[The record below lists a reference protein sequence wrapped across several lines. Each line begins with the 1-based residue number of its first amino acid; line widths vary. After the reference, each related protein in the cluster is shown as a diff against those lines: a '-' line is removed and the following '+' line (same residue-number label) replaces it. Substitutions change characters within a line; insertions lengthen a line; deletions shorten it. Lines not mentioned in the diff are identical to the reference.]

1 MMSTSLSTEH
11 HKEDFLIELG
21 TEELPPKALKSLS
34 EAFTRG
40 IIAGLEKA
48 QITYNDYEPFA
59 TPRRLALLIKG
70 LDTAQPDQQLERK
83 GPAVKAA
90 FDAEGNPGK
99 AALGFA
105 RANGVDFADLEQ
117 EETPKGA
124 WLVYR
129 SVKPGEATR
138 DLLPKIITQSL
149 NNLPIP
155 KRMRWGTSRIEFV
168 RPVHWLLMLLGDDP
182 DKNIID
188 CEILGLKAGNT
199 TRGHRFLANREITI
213 TTPADYARVLCE
225 QGKVIAN
232 FTTRR
237 DIIREQVEQVASAIN
252 GHSVIDPDLLD
263 EVTALNEW
271 PVALCGRFDEE
282 FLAVPS
288 EALISSMKGHQKY
301 FHVENSEGK
310 LLPHFITVANID
322 SSEPHL
328 VVAGNEKV
336 IRPRLADAKFFY
348 DTDRKKT
355 QDDRREKLKPI
366 VFQEQLGSVFV
377 KTERIARL
385 SSYIAQTEGG
395 DAKLAERAGLLCK
408 SDLVSEMVLEF
419 PELQGIMGQYYADHD
434 GENPE
439 VSKTLYEQYMP
450 RFAGDQLPST
460 LIGCAVAI
468 ADKVDTITGIFGINQ
483 LPTGSK
489 DPFALRRASIGVL
502 RIIVEKKLNL
512 DLEALIDQAMLG
524 YQEQG
529 ISLPALDDLNTTVVN
544 YMLERFDAAYQEE
557 GIAVEIINAVKALR
571 PTRPLDFDRRI
582 KAITR
587 FNTMDEADALA
598 SANKRVANILAK
610 AGDIIIPDTL
620 DETLLSDIAELELAN
635 VVFAKK
641 EEIAPA
647 LAEGRY
653 ALVMES
659 LAALK
664 EPIDLFFDQVLVNA
678 EDEAV
683 RLNRYALLR
692 QLRSLF
698 LQVADI
704 SLLQKS

>member
-1 MMSTSLSTEH
+1 MSTSVNHNTA
-11 HKEDFLIELG
+11 DFLVELG
-21 TEELPPKALKSLS
+21 TEELPPKALKTLS
-34 EAFTRG
+34 EAFTQG

-48 QITYNDYEPFA
+48 QISFNSCESFA
-59 TPRRLALLIKG
+59 APRRLALLITG
-70 LDTAQPDQQLERK
+70 LDTAQPDQHLERK
-83 GPAVKAA
+83 GPAVAA
-90 FDAEGNPGK
+90 AYDAEGNPSK

-105 RANGVDFADLEQ
+105 RANGVSFADLEQ
-117 EETPKGA
+117 EDTPKGA

-129 SVKPGEATR
+129 SVKKGEATGN
-138 DLLPKIITQSL
+138 LLGQIVSDSL

-155 KRMRWGTSRIEFV
+155 KRMRWGTRRTEFV
-168 RPVHWLLMLLGDDP
+168 RPVQWLLMLFGEQV
-182 DKNIID
+182 ID

-199 TRGHRFLANREITI
+199 TRGHRFHANQSITI
-213 TTPADYARVLCE
+213 SNPAEYAATLRE
-225 QGKVIAN
+225 HGKVIAS
-232 FTTRR
+232 FTERQEV
-237 DIIREQVEQVASAIN
+237 IRAQVEQVAASID
-252 GHSVIDPDLLD
+252 GHCVIDPDLLD

-271 PVALCGRFDEE
+271 PCALAGRFDDA
-282 FLAVPS
+282 FLSVPS

-301 FHVENSEGK
+301 FHVENDDGH
-310 LLPHFITVANID
+310 LLPYFITVANID
-322 SSEPHL
+322 SREPSL

-355 QDDRREKLKPI
+355 QDDRREKLKSI
-366 VFQEQLGSVFV
+366 IFQAQLGSVFA
-377 KTERIARL
+377 KTDRIARL
-385 SSYIAQTEGG
+385 SSYISESENG
-395 DAKLAERAGLLCK
+395 DGKLAERAGQLCK

-419 PELQGIMGQYYADHD
+419 PELQGIMGQYYASND
-434 GENPE
+434 GEHPE

-460 LIGCAVAI
+460 LTGCAVAI
-468 ADKVDTITGIFGINQ
+468 ADKVDTIVGIFGIDQ

-512 DLEALIDQAMLG
+512 DLQALIEQAAAG

-529 ISLPALDDLNTTVVN
+529 IDLPAGERLNQTALN
-544 YMLERFDAAYQEE
+544 YMLERFDAAYQED
-557 GIAVEIINAVKALR
+557 GVAVEIINAVKALR

-582 KAITR
+582 KAISR
-587 FNTMDEADALA
+587 FNAMDEADALA
-598 SANKRVANILAK
+598 SANKRVSNILAK
-610 AGDIIIPDTL
+610 AGDIIIPDML
-620 DETLLSDIAELELAN
+620 DEALLSEAAEKELAQIL
-635 VVFAKK
+635 FAKK
-641 EEIAPA
+641 QEIAPE

-653 ALVMES
+653 GAVMES

-664 EPIDLFFDQVLVNA
+664 EPVDRFFDQVLVNA
-678 EDEAV
+678 DDEAV

-698 LQVADI
+698 LHVADI

>member
-1 MMSTSLSTEH
+1 MSTIN
-11 HKEDFLIELG
+11 KEDFLIELG

-34 EAFTRG
+34 EAFTQG
-40 IIAGLEKA
+40 IISGLEKA
-48 QITYNDYEPFA
+48 QITFTGYESFA
-59 TPRRLALLIKG
+59 APRRLALLIKG
-70 LDTAQPDQQLERK
+70 LDTAQPDQKLERK

-90 FDAEGNPGK
+90 YDAEGNPSK

-105 RANGVDFADLEQ
+105 RSNGVNFEDLEQ

-129 SVKPGEATR
+129 SVKQGETTNA
-138 DLLPKIITQSL
+138 LLPEIITQSL
-149 NNLPIP
+149 NSLPIP
-155 KRMRWGTSRIEFV
+155 KRMRWGASRTEFV
-168 RPVHWLLMLLGDDP
+168 RPVHWLLMLQG
-182 DKNIID
+182 NRIID

-199 TRGHRFLANREITI
+199 SRGHRFHANQEIAI
-213 TTPADYARVLCE
+213 NNPADYAQVLRE

-232 FTTRR
+232 FDTRR
-237 DIIREQVEQVASAIN
+237 EIIREQVEQVATTIN

-271 PVALCGRFDEE
+271 PVALSGRFDDE
-282 FLAVPS
+282 FLSVPS

-310 LLPHFITVANID
+310 LLPHFITVANIE
-322 SSEPHL
+322 SSEPRH
-328 VVAGNEKV
+328 VVEGNEKV

-348 DTDRKKT
+348 DTDRKQT

-366 VFQEQLGSVFV
+366 VFQAQLGSVFA

-385 SSYIAQTEGG
+385 SSYISQTEGG
-395 DAKLAERAGLLCK
+395 DAKLAERAGQLCK

-419 PELQGIMGQYYADHD
+419 PELQGIMGQYYADND

-450 RFAGDQLPST
+450 RFSGDQLPST

-512 DLEALIDQAMLG
+512 DLEALIDQAIQG

-529 ISLPALDDLNTTVVN
+529 VSLPALDILNTTVVN

-557 GIAVEIINAVKALR
+557 GIAIEIINSVKALR
-571 PTRPLDFDRRI
+571 PTRPLDFDLRI

-587 FNTMDEADALA
+587 FNAMDEADALA
-598 SANKRVANILAK
+598 SANKRVSNILAK
-610 AGDIIIPDTL
+610 AGDIVIPDTL
-620 DETLLSDIAELELAN
+620 DETLLSEAAEVKLAK

-641 EEIAPA
+641 QEIAPA
-647 LAEGRY
+647 LEEGRY
-653 ALVMES
+653 ALAMES

-664 EPIDLFFDQVLVNA
+664 EPVDLFFDQVLVNA
-678 EDEAV
+678 EEEAV
-683 RLNRYALLR
+683 RLNRYALLK

-698 LQVADI
+698 LHVADI

>member
-1 MMSTSLSTEH
+1 MSHSANQMPT
-11 HKEDFLIELG
+11 KEDFLVELG
-21 TEELPPKALKSLS
+21 TEELPPAALKHLS
-34 EAFTRG
+34 EAFTQG
-40 IIAGLEKA
+40 IISGLEKA
-48 QITYNDYEPFA
+48 QIEFSGYQSFA
-59 TPRRLALLIKG
+59 APRRLALLIKG

-90 FDAEGNPGK
+90 YDAEGNPSK

-105 RANGVDFADLEQ
+105 RSNGVDFAELEQ
-117 EETPKGA
+117 QETPKGA

-129 SVKPGEATR
+129 SIKQGEQTHN
-138 DLLPKIITQSL
+138 LLPDIITQSL

-155 KRMRWGTSRIEFV
+155 KRMHWGASRTEFV
-168 RPVHWLLMLLGDDP
+168 RPVKWLLVLLG
-182 DKNIID
+182 NRVVD

-199 TRGHRFLANREITI
+199 TRGHRFHADQAVAITN
-213 TTPADYARVLCE
+213 PEDYAQTLHE
-225 QGKVIAN
+225 NKVVAC
-232 FTTRR
+232 FATRR
-237 DIIREQVEQVASAIN
+237 SIISEQVQSVANAIN
-252 GHSVIDPDLLD
+252 GHCVADPELLD

-271 PVALCGRFDEE
+271 PVALAGRFDDE
-282 FLAVPS
+282 FLTVPS

-301 FHVENSEGK
+301 FHVVDSENK
-310 LLPHFITVANID
+310 LLPHFITVANIE
-322 SSEPHL
+322 SAEPRR
-328 VVAGNEKV
+328 VVEGNEKV

-355 QDDRREKLKPI
+355 QDDRRNSLKSI
-366 VFQEQLGSVFV
+366 IFQAQLGSVFS

-385 SSYIAQTEGG
+385 ASFISQAEGG
-395 DAKLAERAGLLCK
+395 NAKLAERAGQLCK

-450 RFAGDQLPST
+450 RFAGDQLPSNLT
-460 LIGCAVAI
+460 ACAVAI

-512 DLEALIDQAMLG
+512 DLNTLIKQAADG

-529 ISLPALDDLNTTVVN
+529 ITLPALDNLNATAVN

-557 GIAVEIINAVKALR
+557 GVAAEIINSVKALR
-571 PTRPLDFDRRI
+571 PTRPLDFDLRI

-587 FNTMDEADALA
+587 FYAMDEADALA
-598 SANKRVANILAK
+598 SANKRVSNILTK
-610 AGDIIIPDTL
+610 AGEIIIPDAL
-620 DETLLSDIAELELAN
+620 DETLLSEAAEKALAKI
-635 VVFAKK
+635 VFSKK
-641 EEIAPA
+641 QEIAPA
-647 LAEGRY
+647 LADGRY

-664 EPIDLFFDQVLVNA
+664 EPVDQFFDQVLVNA
-678 EDEAV
+678 EDEAL
-683 RLNRYALLR
+683 RLNRYALLK

-698 LQVADI
+698 LHVADI

>member
-1 MMSTSLSTEH
+1 MMSASLNKE

-34 EAFTRG
+34 DAFTQG
-40 IIAGLEKA
+40 IISGLEKA
-48 QITYNDYEPFA
+48 QITFTDYESFA
-59 TPRRLALLIKG
+59 APRRLALLIKG

-83 GPAVKAA
+83 GPAIKAA
-90 FDAEGNPGK
+90 YDGEGNPSK

-105 RANGVDFADLEQ
+105 RANGVNFADLEQ

-138 DLLPKIITQSL
+138 DLLPEIISQSL

-155 KRMRWGTSRIEFV
+155 KRMRWGASRTEFV
-168 RPVHWLLMLLGDDP
+168 RPVHWLLMLQGDHP

-199 TRGHRFLANREITI
+199 TRGHRFHANREITI
-213 TTPADYARVLCE
+213 TAPADYAQVLRE

-232 FTTRR
+232 FATRR
-237 DIIREQVEQVASAIN
+237 DLIREQVEQVASTIH
-252 GHSVIDPDLLD
+252 GHAVIDPDLLD

-271 PVALCGRFDEE
+271 PVALCGRFDDE

-322 SSEPHL
+322 SAGPRH

-348 DTDRKKT
+348 DTDRKHT

-366 VFQEQLGSVFV
+366 VFQAQLGSVFA

-395 DAKLAERAGLLCK
+395 DAKLAERAGQLCK

-419 PELQGIMGQYYADHD
+419 PELQGIMGQYYADND

-502 RIIVEKKLNL
+502 RIIVKKKLNL
-512 DLEALIDQAMLG
+512 DLEALVDQAILG

-529 ISLPALDDLNTTVVN
+529 ISLPALDNLNTTVVN
-544 YMLERFDAAYQEE
+544 YMLERFDATYQEE
-557 GIAVEIINAVKALR
+557 GIAVEIINSVKALR

-582 KAITR
+582 KAIAR
-587 FNTMDEADALA
+587 FNTMDESDALA

-610 AGDIIIPDTL
+610 AGDIMIPDML
-620 DETLLSDIAELELAN
+620 DETLLSEISELELAN
-635 VVFAKK
+635 IVFAKK

-653 ALVMES
+653 ALAMES

-664 EPIDLFFDQVLVNA
+664 EPVDLFFDQVLVNA
-678 EDEAV
+678 EDEAI
-683 RLNRYALLR
+683 RLNRYALLK

-704 SLLQKS
+704 SLLQKN

>member
-1 MMSTSLSTEH
+1 MSTIY
-11 HKEDFLIELG
+11 KEDFLIELG

-34 EAFTRG
+34 EAFTQG
-40 IIAGLEKA
+40 IISGLEKA
-48 QITYNDYEPFA
+48 QITFTGYESFA
-59 TPRRLALLIKG
+59 APRRLALLIKA
-70 LDTAQPDQQLERK
+70 LDTAQPDQKLERK

-90 FDAEGNPGK
+90 YDARGNPSK

-105 RANGVDFADLEQ
+105 RSNGVNFEDLEQ

-129 SVKPGEATR
+129 SVKQGEATKE
-138 DLLPKIITQSL
+138 LLPEIITQSL
-149 NNLPIP
+149 NCLPIP
-155 KRMRWGTSRIEFV
+155 KRMRWGASRTEFV
-168 RPVHWLLMLLGDDP
+168 RPVHWLLMLQG
-182 DKNIID
+182 NNVID
-188 CEILGLKAGNT
+188 CEVLGLKAGNT
-199 TRGHRFLANREITI
+199 TRGHRFHANQEITI
-213 TTPADYARVLCE
+213 NTPADYAQVLHE

-232 FTTRR
+232 FDTRR
-237 DIIREQVEQVASAIN
+237 EIIREQVEQVATTIN

-271 PVALCGRFDEE
+271 PVALSGRFDDE
-282 FLAVPS
+282 FLSVPS

-310 LLPHFITVANID
+310 LLPHFITVANIE
-322 SSEPHL
+322 SSEPRH
-328 VVAGNEKV
+328 VVEGNEKV

-348 DTDRKKT
+348 DTDRKQT

-366 VFQEQLGSVFV
+366 VFQAQLGSVFA

-385 SSYIAQTEGG
+385 SSYISQTEGG
-395 DAKLAERAGLLCK
+395 DAKLAERAGQLCK

-419 PELQGIMGQYYADHD
+419 PELQGIMGQYYADND
-434 GENPE
+434 GESPE

-512 DLEALIDQAMLG
+512 DLEALIDQAIQG

-529 ISLPALDDLNTTVVN
+529 VSLPALDNLNKTVVN

-557 GIAVEIINAVKALR
+557 GIAIEIINSVKALR
-571 PTRPLDFDRRI
+571 PTRPLDFDLRI
-582 KAITR
+582 KAVSR
-587 FNTMDEADALA
+587 FNAMDEADALA
-598 SANKRVANILAK
+598 SANKRVSNILAK
-610 AGDIIIPDTL
+610 AGDIVIPDTL
-620 DETLLSDIAELELAN
+620 DETLLTEVAEVELAK
-635 VVFAKK
+635 VVFNKK
-641 EEIAPA
+641 QEIAPA

-653 ALVMES
+653 ALAMES

-664 EPIDLFFDQVLVNA
+664 EPVDMFFDQVLVNA
-678 EDEAV
+678 EEEAI
-683 RLNRYALLR
+683 RLNRYALLK

-698 LQVADI
+698 LHVADI

>member
-1 MMSTSLSTEH
+1 MSTIN
-11 HKEDFLIELG
+11 KEDFLIELG

-34 EAFTRG
+34 EAFTQG
-40 IIAGLEKA
+40 IISGLEKA
-48 QITYNDYEPFA
+48 QITFTGYESFA
-59 TPRRLALLIKG
+59 APRRLALLIKG
-70 LDTAQPDQQLERK
+70 LDTAQPDQKFERK

-90 FDAEGNPGK
+90 YDAEGNPSK

-105 RANGVDFADLEQ
+105 RSNGVNFEDLEQ

-129 SVKPGEATR
+129 SVKQGEATKE
-138 DLLPKIITQSL
+138 LLPEIITQSL

-155 KRMRWGTSRIEFV
+155 KRMRWGASRTEFV
-168 RPVHWLLMLLGDDP
+168 RPVHWLLMLQG
-182 DKNIID
+182 NSVID
-188 CEILGLKAGNT
+188 CEVLGLKAGNT
-199 TRGHRFLANREITI
+199 TRGHRFHANQEITI
-213 TTPADYARVLCE
+213 NTPADYAQILHE

-232 FTTRR
+232 FDTRR
-237 DIIREQVEQVASAIN
+237 EIIREQVEQVATTIN

-271 PVALCGRFDEE
+271 PVALSGRFDDE
-282 FLAVPS
+282 FLSVPS

-310 LLPHFITVANID
+310 LLPHFITVANIE
-322 SSEPHL
+322 SSEPRH
-328 VVAGNEKV
+328 VVEGNEKV

-348 DTDRKKT
+348 DTDRKQT

-366 VFQEQLGSVFV
+366 VFQAQLGSVFA

-385 SSYIAQTEGG
+385 SSYISQTEGG
-395 DAKLAERAGLLCK
+395 DAKLAERAGQLCK

-419 PELQGIMGQYYADHD
+419 PELQGIMGQYYADND
-434 GENPE
+434 GESPE

-512 DLEALIDQAMLG
+512 DLEALIDQAIQG
-524 YQEQG
+524 YQKQG
-529 ISLPALDDLNTTVVN
+529 VSLPALDNLNTTVVN

-557 GIAVEIINAVKALR
+557 GIAIEIINSVKALR
-571 PTRPLDFDRRI
+571 PTRPLDFDLRI
-582 KAITR
+582 KAVTR
-587 FNTMDEADALA
+587 FNAMDEADALA
-598 SANKRVANILAK
+598 SANKRVSNILAK
-610 AGDIIIPDTL
+610 AGDIVIPDTL
-620 DETLLSDIAELELAN
+620 DETLLTEAAEIELAK
-635 VVFAKK
+635 VVFNKK
-641 EEIAPA
+641 QEIAPA
-647 LAEGRY
+647 LSEGRY
-653 ALVMES
+653 ALAMES

-664 EPIDLFFDQVLVNA
+664 EPVDMFFDQVLVNA
-678 EDEAV
+678 EEEAI
-683 RLNRYALLR
+683 RLNRYALLK

-698 LQVADI
+698 LHVADI